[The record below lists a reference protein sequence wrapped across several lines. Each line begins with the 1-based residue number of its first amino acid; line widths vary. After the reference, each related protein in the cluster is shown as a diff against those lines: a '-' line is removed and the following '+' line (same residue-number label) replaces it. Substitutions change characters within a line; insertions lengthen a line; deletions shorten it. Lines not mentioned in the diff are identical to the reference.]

1 VNAVLHAVLKAGGF
15 DADALMAAINDAAV
29 KVCGWL
35 DGRRPRAP
43 QP

>member
-15 DADALMAAINDAAV
+15 DADALMAAINNDSV

-35 DGRRPRAP
+35 DGHHPRAP
-43 QP
+43 